1 MVVSVVVSVVVA
13 GVVESSLLVGV
24 VVVTLLGDSV
34 VGVET
39 VGSTFP
45 LAGGVTPAG
54 VVGRP
59 SVAFAFTSPFP
70 SPITA
75 DEASERLHKITIKGT
90 NRLLAIIVNFDCF
103 FAFNYDSESPK
114 QRSRR
119 SFE

>member
-1 MVVSVVVSVVVA
+1 MVVSVVVA
-13 GVVESSLLVGV
+13 GVVGSSLFVG